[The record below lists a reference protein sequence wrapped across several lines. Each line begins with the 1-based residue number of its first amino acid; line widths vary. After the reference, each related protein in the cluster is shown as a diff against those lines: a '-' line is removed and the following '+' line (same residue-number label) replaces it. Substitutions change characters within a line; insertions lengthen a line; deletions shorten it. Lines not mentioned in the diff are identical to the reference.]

1 MKGKVVGF
9 IVKPAKD
16 GGKWQGNATIF
27 VQYDLPKTDADKKIV
42 SGGIAVRPLMCD
54 TAILPCK
61 VADMVGKTYGISQ
74 NGKNG
79 EFASEFFSL
88 SQVVVKMFKISF
100 LISPCNVDAIK
111 YLLKDGCQSFRIIEI
126 PDMTFVEVVIYDIR
140 PEYFQK
146 LYDWVKYKGRKG
158 DLL

>member
-1 MKGKVVGF
+1 
-9 IVKPAKD
+9 
-16 GGKWQGNATIF
+16 
-27 VQYDLPKTDADKKIV
+27 
-42 SGGIAVRPLMCD
+42 
-54 TAILPCK
+54 
-61 VADMVGKTYGISQ
+61 
-74 NGKNG
+74 
-79 EFASEFFSL
+79 
-88 SQVVVKMFKISF
+88 MFKISF